1 MKYIRNVL
9 AALRKADRD
18 YSLIDS
24 GDKILVGLSGG
35 KDSLSLLRALSVY
48 GKFAG
53 KKFTVRPVYLD
64 LGFGN
69 ADIEGLQKYCASLGN
84 GSLRERFALRL

>member
-48 GKFAG
+48 GKFAEQE
-53 KKFTVRPVYLD
+53 VHRPPGLSRPRLRQCRYRR
-64 LGFGN
+64 
-69 ADIEGLQKYCASLGN
+69 IE
-84 GSLRERFALRL
+84 EILRLFGLWIFT